1 METMRLTLW
10 EGFAHDQGRFLF
22 YELNQDHVLGASM
35 VSVGSYYG
43 KISFLKLSNHRK
55 TMVSFL
61 LLSLL

>member
-43 KISFLKLSNHRK
+43 KISFLK
-55 TMVSFL
+55 
-61 LLSLL
+61 